1 MDRII
6 LHVDANSFYASVEL
20 LDHPELREKPVA
32 VCGDPAVR
40 HGIILAKNEPAKA
53 CGVKTA
59 EAIWLAEQKC
69 PNLVLLGAH
78 FSRYHDMSQRLRT
91 LYSSYSD
98 RVEPFG
104 LDECWIDLTHDRLT
118 FADGIAIGDE
128 IRCRVRE
135 ELGITVSV
143 GVSYTKVFAKLG
155 SDMKKPDGLTA
166 LPPTSI
172 RSRVWPL
179 PVSQLLFVGP
189 NTARRLREL
198 NIYTIGDLALAE
210 EALLLRH
217 LGKIGPAL
225 QASARGMDSTP
236 VMREDMSGPVKSV
249 GNSTT
254 TAKDM
259 QTEEDVRCVLSALC
273 AQVASRLREQGVK
286 TSSLSLSVR
295 TPQLVTSSA
304 QMHLPC
310 PTTLT
315 DDLFTHAME
324 LFRQR
329 FAALLPLR
337 SIGISC
343 GALTARD
350 APVQLDLL
358 GESARQ
364 LRREAFED
372 LADDLRRRFGPKA
385 LTRARVLCDDA
396 LTITD
401 LKEATLAQHGYFTG
415 KG

>member
-1 MDRII
+1 MSRII

-20 LDHPELREKPVA
+20 LDHPELRDKPVA
-32 VCGDPAVR
+32 VCGDAASR

-59 EAIWLAEQKC
+59 EAIWLAQQKC
-69 PNLVLLGAH
+69 QNLILLGAH
-78 FSRYHDMSQRLRT
+78 FSRYHEMSQRLRA
-91 LYSSYSD
+91 LYNTYSD

-118 FADGIAIGDE
+118 FEDGIEIGDE
-128 IRCRVRE
+128 IRRRVHAQTG
-135 ELGITVSV
+135 LTVSV
-143 GVSYTKVFAKLG
+143 GVSYNKVFAKLG

-189 NTARRLREL
+189 HTTQRLHSM
-198 NIYTIGDLALAE
+198 NIYTIGDLALTE
-210 EALLLRH
+210 EELLTQH
-217 LGKIGPAL
+217 LGKAGLTL
-225 QASARGMDSTP
+225 QAYARGMDSTP
-236 VMREDMSGPVKSV
+236 VMREDMSSPVKSI

-254 TAKDM
+254 PAKDM
-259 QTEEDVRCVLSALC
+259 QTEEDVRCVLCALC
-273 AQVASRLREQGVK
+273 TQVASRLREQGVK
-286 TSSLSLSVR
+286 ASCLSLSVR
-295 TPQLVTSSA
+295 TPQLVPSSA
-304 QMHLPC
+304 QMQLPC

-315 DDLFTHAME
+315 DDLFEHAMQ
-324 LFRQR
+324 LFSQR
-329 FAALLPLR
+329 FSTLLPLR

-358 GESARQ
+358 GDSARQ

-372 LADDLRRRFGPKA
+372 VTDDLRRRFGPKA
-385 LTRARVLCDDA
+385 LTRARALCDSA
-396 LTITD
+396 LAITD
-401 LKEATLAQHGYFTG
+401 LKEATLAQHGFFTG
-415 KG
+415 K